1 MPRPTPEQRVALD
14 LQIQQLASL
23 AGGLTLED
31 FRLRQI
37 LRAART
43 ASRVRIYI
51 LVVSVVFLL
60 LAIGVLFIAQEADAA
75 TSVIAAE
82 KVKATKYSMW
92 IAATWALALGG
103 LGAVA
108 SIFLHVLKLLP
119 QQTLRTSD
127 EFEVIG
133 RIILG
138 CLFST
143 ILATT
148 LVASQLAGFFGQ
160 LKEGKIPDG
169 GAVLLLPFLAGYS
182 ITLVLNLLDKAI
194 RAVEL
199 TIGLEDRRSAG
210 AANRTGMIGRGRGG
224 GR

>member
-1 MPRPTPEQRVALD
+1 MPTPSPEQRAALD
-14 LQIQQLASL
+14 QYVQQLAYL
-23 AGGLTLED
+23 ADGLTLDD
-31 FRLRQI
+31 FRTRQV

-43 ASRVRIYI
+43 ATRVRIYI
-51 LVVSVVFLL
+51 LVVSFLFL
-60 LAIGVLFIAQEADAA
+60 GLAIFALFFAQFADAA
-75 TSVIAAE
+75 TLVAE
-82 KVKATKYSMW
+82 RQNQKKYDLW
-92 IAATWALALGG
+92 LAATWALALGG

-127 EFEVIG
+127 EFEVVG

-148 LVASQLAGFFGQ
+148 LGVSQLAKFFGQ
-160 LKEGKIPDG
+160 LKEGDLPDG
-169 GAVLLLPFLAGYS
+169 SAILLLPFLAGYS

-199 TIGLEDRRSAG
+199 TIGLEDRRSVNPAD
-210 AANRTGMIGRGRGG
+210 RTGMTKRGRGQ
-224 GR
+224 R